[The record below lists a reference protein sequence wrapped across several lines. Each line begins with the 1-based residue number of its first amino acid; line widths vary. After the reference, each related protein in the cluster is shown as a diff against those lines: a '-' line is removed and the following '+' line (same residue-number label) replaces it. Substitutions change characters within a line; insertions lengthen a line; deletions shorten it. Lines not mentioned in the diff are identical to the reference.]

1 MMRTLLASALVCL
14 TAANAAAQ
22 TDAGELRL
30 EVTDSGVFPLRASGT
45 LASEAPQMHRSFT
58 TDEEGRF
65 TLSRVPFGVYLLTVE
80 AEDYAPTH
88 LTLDV
93 RSSLPQVVPV
103 RLVLRQALHQEIVVT
118 AALPLVDVQRTGV
131 SFTVGAPQ
139 LQGHLSPVP
148 GRMVLDIVDQQPGW
162 LMEANGVLHPRG
174 SEYQTLFVVDGVPM
188 DENRSPAFAP
198 DLQENAIQA
207 MSVLTGNIPAE
218 YGRKVS
224 GVVEVTTNRDI
235 QEGFHGSVDAGT
247 GSFGM
252 ASGAASVTHGWT
264 GQALTLS
271 ASAARTNRYLDPP
284 VVENY
289 TNDGALG
296 GALAGYH
303 VRPTDRDRLQFTW
316 QRRRS
321 DFGVPNEIV
330 QQAAGQR
337 QDNSRSDDALHGAWT
352 RVLGARSVLSTRG
365 LVQHLS
371 ASLRSNAASTPVIVD
386 QDRSFTRGYVNASL
400 ATDLGRH
407 QIKFGGDFV
416 VTPVREALT
425 YEITDDDFVEE
436 DTAESFHFADE
447 RTSNEQS
454 LFVQDTIRRGP
465 LTFSAGLRW
474 DRYDFVVHENALSPR
489 LGIAWA
495 PTADLVFRASYDRV
509 FQTPAVENLLL
520 ASSPDVDEVNPESA
534 RLPVEPSRGHFFEAG
549 ITTALGGLAR
559 LDVTAYRRTFINFAD
574 DDVFLNTGVS
584 FPVAFAA
591 ADIRGLDTK
600 LTLPTWRRISGFVSY
615 ALLKGTADLPVV
627 GGLFIGDEALEEL
640 EATGTVPITQDQR
653 HTFRAQARYDVMRRL
668 WAAATVRYGSGLP
681 VELDDDVDPGDLEE
695 QYGEEILDQV
705 DLEAGR
711 VKPNLTL
718 DIGLGAELWRSAERR
733 LTLRAEF
740 ANVTDRLN
748 VINFAGIFSGTA
760 LAAPRSAS
768 VRIQYEF

>member
-1 MMRTLLASALVCL
+1 MRSVVLAAALVGRL
-14 TAANAAAQ
+14 AATAAAQ
-22 TDAGELRL
+22 TDVGEIRLTVTGAAGA
-30 EVTDSGVFPLRASGT
+30 PLVASGT
-45 LASEAPQMHRSFT
+45 LTSEAPQMRRSFT
-58 TDEEGRF
+58 TDAEGRF
-65 TLSRVPFGVYLLTVE
+65 TLGRVPFGVYLLTVD
-80 AEDYAPTH
+80 AAGYAPKQLTVEIRTALPH
-88 LTLDV
+88 LVPVSLVPTQQLEQRIDVTSDLPLIDV
-93 RSSLPQVVPV
+93 R
-103 RLVLRQALHQEIVVT
+103 
-118 AALPLVDVQRTGV
+118 RTGV
-131 SFTVGAPQ
+131 AFAVAAPQ
-139 LQGHLSPVP
+139 LQSHLSAVP

-174 SEYQTLFVVDGVPM
+174 SEYQTLFVVDGIPM

-218 YGRKVS
+218 YGRKIS
-224 GVVEVTTNRDI
+224 GVVEVTTNSDI
-235 QEGFHGSVDAGT
+235 QEGLHGSVDAGA

-264 GQALTLS
+264 GQSLTFS
-271 ASAARTNRYLDPP
+271 GSAARTDRYLDPP
-284 VVENY
+284 VVENF
-289 TNDGALG
+289 TNDGSLS
-296 GALAGYH
+296 GALAGYQ

-316 QRRRS
+316 QHRQS
-321 DFGVPNEIV
+321 EFGVPNEKV
-330 QQAAGQR
+330 QEAAAQR
-337 QDNSRSDDALHGAWT
+337 QDNSRSDDAFHGAWT
-352 RVLGARSVLSTRG
+352 RVLGSRSVLSTRG

-371 ASLRSNAASTPVIVD
+371 ARLNSNAAATPVIVD

-416 VTPVREALT
+416 VTPVREELA
-425 YEITDDDFVEE
+425 YEITDDDFVEQG
-436 DTAESFHFADE
+436 TAETFQFGDR

-454 LFVQDTIRRGP
+454 LFIQDTIRRGP

-474 DRYDFVVHENALSPR
+474 DRYDFVVHENAFSPR
-489 LGIAWA
+489 LGMAWA
-495 PTADLVFRASYDRV
+495 PTADLALRASYDRV

-520 ASSPDVDEVNPESA
+520 ASSADVDEINPESA
-534 RLPVEPSRGHFFEAG
+534 RLPVEPSHGHFLEAG
-549 ITTALGGLAR
+549 VTTALGGLAR
-559 LDVTAYRRTFINFAD
+559 LDVTAYRRTFVNFAD

-591 ADIRGLDTK
+591 ADISGLDTK
-600 LTLPTWRRISGFVSY
+600 LTLPTWRRMSGFVSY

-640 EATGTVPITQDQR
+640 EATGKVPITQDQR

-681 VELDDDVDPGDLEE
+681 VELEGDVDPDDLEE

-705 DLEAGR
+705 DLQAGR

-718 DIGLGAELWRSAERR
+718 DLGLGAELWRSAERR

-740 ANVTDRLN
+740 ANITDRLN

-760 LAAPRSAS
+760 IAAPRSAS
-768 VRIQYEF
+768 VRVQYEF

>member
-1 MMRTLLASALVCL
+1 MRALTLAVVIVCC
-14 TAANAAAQ
+14 AAARPAAQ
-22 TDAGELRL
+22 TDVGEIRL
-30 EVTDSGVFPLRASGT
+30 VVTGPTDAPVVASGT
-45 LASEAPQMHRSFT
+45 LASEAPPMRRSYT
-58 TDEEGRF
+58 TDAEGRF
-65 TLSRVPFGVYLLTVE
+65 TLSRVPFGVYVLTVE
-80 AEDYAPTH
+80 APGHAPQQVTV
-88 LTLDV
+88 DV
-93 RSSLPQVVPV
+93 RSAHPQLVPV
-103 RLVLRQALHQEIVVT
+103 SLVATQQLQQSIEVT
-118 AALPLVDVQRTGV
+118 ADLPLVDVQRTGV
-131 SFTVGAPQ
+131 SFSVAAPQ
-139 LQGHLSPVP
+139 LQGHLSAVP
-148 GRMVLDIVDQQPGW
+148 GRMVLDLVDQQPGW

-174 SEYQTLFVVDGVPM
+174 SEYQTLFVVDGIPM

-218 YGRKVS
+218 YGRKIS

-235 QEGFHGSVDAGT
+235 QGGFHGSVDAGT

-252 ASGAASVTHGWT
+252 ASGGASVTHGWT

-271 ASAARTNRYLDPP
+271 ASAARTDRYLDPP

-289 TNDGALG
+289 TNDGSLA

-303 VRPTDRDRLQFTW
+303 ARPTDRDRLQFTW
-316 QRRRS
+316 QHRRS
-321 DFGVPNEIV
+321 EFGVPNEIV
-330 QQAAGQR
+330 QEAAGQR
-337 QDNSRSDDALHGAWT
+337 QDNTRSDDALHGAWT

-371 ASLRSNAASTPVIVD
+371 ASLTSNAASTPVIVD

-407 QIKFGGDFV
+407 QIKFGGDLV
-416 VTPVREALT
+416 VTPVREALA

-436 DTAESFHFADE
+436 NTAETFQFADE

-454 LFVQDTIRRGP
+454 LYIQDTIRRGP

-474 DRYDFVVHENALSPR
+474 DRYDFVVHENAFSPR
-489 LGIAWA
+489 LGFAWA
-495 PTADLVFRASYDRV
+495 PTADLVLRASYDRV

-520 ASSPDVDEVNPESA
+520 ASSPDVDEINPESA

-549 ITTALGGLAR
+549 ITTALGGVAR
-559 LDVTAYRRTFINFAD
+559 LDVTGYRRTFINFAD

-591 ADIRGLDTK
+591 ADISGLDTK
-600 LTLPTWRRISGFVSY
+600 LTLPTWRRTSGFVSY

-653 HTFRAQARYDVMRRL
+653 HTFRAQARFDVTRRL

-681 VELDDDVDPGDLEE
+681 VELEDDVDLDDLEE
-695 QYGEEILDQV
+695 QYGEDILDQV

-760 LAAPRSAS
+760 LAAPRSA
-768 VRIQYEF
+768 VGAAAI